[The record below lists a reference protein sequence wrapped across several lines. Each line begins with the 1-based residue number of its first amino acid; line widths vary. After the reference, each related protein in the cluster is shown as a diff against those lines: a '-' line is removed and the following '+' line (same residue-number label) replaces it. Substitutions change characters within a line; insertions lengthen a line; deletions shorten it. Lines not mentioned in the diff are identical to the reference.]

1 MEVTFTAEHDAD
13 IQSIYNWLRSDR
25 DLLRSV
31 QVAAPTGSDHE
42 AMGAVDTVAAV
53 SSSVI
58 GLGQLAFAFL
68 SWRGARPAGTTITI
82 TRADGQQL
90 AITGGADVTAQ
101 VLTQFLTK
109 GAAGDA
115 TATAGVSG
123 AAGVGGAAA
132 GPAVRGERRRRRPR
146 S

>member
-1 MEVTFTAEHDAD
+1 MEVTFTAEHDDD
-13 IQSIYNWLRSDR
+13 IQSIYHWLSSDP
-25 DLLRSV
+25 DLVRSV
-31 QVAAPTGSDHE
+31 QVAAPTGSDAE

-68 SWRGARPAGTTITI
+68 SWRGARPPGTTITI

-101 VLTQFLTK
+101 VLTQFLTE
-109 GAAGDA
+109 GAAGG
-115 TATAGVSG
+115 TA
-123 AAGVGGAAA
+123 VGGAAA
-132 GPAVRGERRRRRPR
+132 GLARPGKRRRRRPR